1 MFIKDLTNNIE
12 EDRSVFIYCHD
23 DTDGNGSCSI
33 IYEMYKNLGID
44 TEYIEHEEIDYTK
57 NINPNMFDENDI
69 VYFVDYSF
77 SEKSNIEALITL
89 VKNIECKVV
98 WIDHH
103 KPSLDLINSGEIE
116 SIKCNSNFLYFIN
129 TEYCATVLC
138 YVFAKYIISN
148 ANLNVNSI
156 NINISDIDYNVY
168 TLDMSSLPLVI
179 QYIDSY
185 DTWKHNKEN
194 TIEFIYGVMSSGVT
208 PDTFMSIAVNSNN
221 KCIFDNVMCDRY
233 VDRCINAGKKIK
245 KYLDNNNMKL
255 RSKNG
260 FEFNIIFN
268 DIIYHCYALNTVG
281 NSTVFGDLFD
291 EYDIVCPFSYN
302 GKMYKYSLFTSKEDI
317 ECDIIAK
324 HLGSIDD
331 LGGGGHRKAAGFQ
344 TLEQILGDG
353 YTLRIKKKLFG
364 SRYKVQIDW

>member
-1 MFIKDLTNNIE
+1 MFIRDLIDGVG
-12 EDRSVFIYCHD
+12 EDRNVFIYCHD
-23 DTDGNGSCSI
+23 DTDGNGACSI

-44 TEYIEHEEIDYTK
+44 THYIEHEEIDYTK
-57 NINPNMFDENDI
+57 NIDSDMFDEYDI

-77 SEKSNIEALITL
+77 SEKSNIEALISL
-89 VKNIECKVV
+89 VKEIGCTVV

-103 KPSLDLINSGEIE
+103 KSSLDLINSGEIE

-138 YVFAKYIISN
+138 YLFAKYIISEN
-148 ANLNVNSI
+148 ILNICIINVSNLDYMVYSL
-156 NINISDIDYNVY
+156 DI
-168 TLDMSSLPLVI
+168 SSLPLVI
-179 QYIDSY
+179 QYVDSH

-194 TIEFIYGVMSSGVT
+194 TTEFIYGVMSSGIT

-233 VDRCINAGKKIK
+233 VNRCINAGKKIK
-245 KYLDNNNMKL
+245 AYLDNNNMKL

-260 FEFNIIFN
+260 FEFKIIFN
-268 DIIYHCYALNTVG
+268 DITYNCYALNTVG
-281 NSTVFGDLFD
+281 NSTVFGDLFN

-302 GKMYKYSLFTSKEDI
+302 GEMYKYSLFTSKEDI

-331 LGGGGHRKAAGFQ
+331 LGGGGHRQAAGFQ